1 MIPMTEA
8 DQYGQAHPI
17 ESEDLVR
24 REVEGFGQRDIAD
37 SRYQKGGLQPG

>member
-17 ESEDLVR
+17 ESER
-24 REVEGFGQRDIAD
+24 SRQNSEVEGFGQRDIAD
-37 SRYQKGGLQPG
+37 SR